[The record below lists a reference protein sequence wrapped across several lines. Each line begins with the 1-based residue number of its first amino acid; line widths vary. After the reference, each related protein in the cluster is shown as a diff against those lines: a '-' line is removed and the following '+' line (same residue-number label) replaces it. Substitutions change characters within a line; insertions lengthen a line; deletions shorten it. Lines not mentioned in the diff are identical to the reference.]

1 MIPTRVLH
9 DSYERL
15 VGTAAIDLRLRTAL
29 LRSPG
34 RTAREFGISDE
45 DTRLVENIQVE
56 DLRAFARVLCE
67 RLYGAD
73 YATHYRHRYVD
84 ASNADPDAPSSPD
97 SL

>member
-1 MIPTRVLH
+1 MIPTPILH

-15 VGTAAIDLRLRTAL
+15 VGAAAIDLRLRTAL
-29 LRSPG
+29 LRNPG

-56 DLRAFARVLCE
+56 DLRTFARMLCE

-73 YATHYRHRYVD
+73 YVTHYHHRYADV
-84 ASNADPDAPSSPD
+84 ANADPDASSSPD